1 MTAIQQSIT
10 RLDRAV
16 APTAPARRLAILR
29 VIVATFGIAYLLIR
43 LPVFIGLADNRP
55 TRFDP
60 VGPLS
65 MLSSPL
71 PNWMLYAL
79 IASAIGSAAGVLIGY
94 RYRIVGPVFATSVV
108 LLLTY
113 RSSWGQILWFEVV
126 FVLHALII
134 GVSPAADVLSLDERR
149 RVRPPAPHQRY
160 GWPVKLAAIV
170 TVTTYFVSAIA
181 KLRIGGVDWVAGD
194 SLRNH
199 IAFSAARLDVFGA
212 TSSPLADSF
221 VARSWLAPIMA
232 ATALVLELVAPLA
245 LLGGRLRTWW
255 VVATW
260 SMHLLIAA
268 TMFIVFP
275 YPLFAVAFAPL
286 FALEQ
291 LHKPKVLQT
300 VGDD

>member
-1 MTAIQQSIT
+1 MTAIQRTIT
-10 RLDRAV
+10 RLDLAI
-16 APTAPARRLAILR
+16 APVAPARRLATLR
-29 VIVATFGIAYLLIR
+29 TLVAAFGLAYLLIR

-55 TRFDP
+55 SRFDP
-60 VGPLS
+60 VGPVS

-71 PNWMLYAL
+71 PDWVLYL
-79 IASAIGSAAGVLIGY
+79 VIASAIGSATGVLIGY
-94 RYRIVGPVFATSVV
+94 RYRLVGPMFAASVV

-113 RSSWGQILWFEVV
+113 RSSWGQILWFEIV
-126 FVLHALII
+126 FALHALII
-134 GVSPAADVLSLDERR
+134 GLSPAADVLSLDGRR
-149 RVRPPAPHQRY
+149 RASAPAPHQRY

-212 TSSPLADSF
+212 TSSPLADPF
-221 VARSWLAPIMA
+221 VARAWLAPIMA
-232 ATALVLELVAPLA
+232 ATALALELAAPLA

-255 VVATW
+255 VVGTW

-286 FALEQ
+286 FPLER
-291 LHKPKVLQT
+291 LRLPDILQT
-300 VGDD
+300 GEDD

>member
-1 MTAIQQSIT
+1 MTALKQSIA
-10 RLDRAV
+10 RLDRAI

-29 VIVATFGIAYLLIR
+29 FVVAAFGLVYLLIR
-43 LPVFIGLADNRP
+43 LPVFVGLADNRP

-71 PNWMLYAL
+71 PDWMLYML
-79 IASAIGSAAGVLIGY
+79 ITSAIGSATGTLIGY
-94 RYRIVGPVFATSVV
+94 RYRIVGPVFAATVV

-113 RSSWGQILWFEVV
+113 RSSWGQILWFEIV
-126 FVLHALII
+126 FALHALII
-134 GVSPAADVLSLDERR
+134 GVSPAADVLSLDEHRR
-149 RVRPPAPHQRY
+149 ARPPAPHQRY

-170 TVTTYFVSAIA
+170 TVTTYFVSAVA

-212 TSSPLADSF
+212 TSSPLADPF
-221 VARSWLAPIMA
+221 VSRAWLAPIMA
-232 ATALVLELVAPLA
+232 GTALVLELAAPLA

-255 VVATW
+255 VVGTW

-275 YPLFAVAFAPL
+275 YPLFAAAFAPL

-291 LHKPKVLQT
+291 LYKPKILQT
-300 VGDD
+300 GGHD